1 MTPLLTDVVA
11 WWLQCG
17 LLLSAGVLL
26 PALLRLRDP
35 GVRLRLGQLLL
46 GGALLLPVLQPRRE
60 AVPSGADA
68 APFNFLVI
76 AVADPASRALSLE
89 TAVLTVLLG
98 GALLRVAYLTVGL
111 LRLRRIRGRATPLPE
126 MLAAVE
132 AAAAR
137 TNVRVDVLVSADV
150 SSPVT
155 VGMRRPV
162 VLVPKDFADLPPL
175 EQEAIAC
182 HEFLHVARRDGWS
195 VFIEELARAL
205 LWHQPAAWAV
215 LSRVELA
222 REQAVDRQVVQATG
236 DRRAYLRAL
245 ARLAHRAATAPASA
259 IPFQTRSHA
268 VERMALLAKE
278 VPMPRIRTA
287 LLTALTTLLLAVV
300 AATGSL
306 AFPLTDDSKNPGS
319 RATRS
324 DDVILDVGGDVTE
337 PVLVSAP
344 RPVYPAEARE
354 KRLTGIV
361 TLTAVIGETG
371 KVTRVEPLGS
381 PEPMLTAAA
390 VEAVGKWTYKPA
402 TKGGKPVKVR
412 LHVTVSFLL
421 DTNPPK

>member
-1 MTPLLTDVVA
+1 MTPLLADVVA

-17 LLLSAGVLL
+17 LLLSAGILL

-60 AVPSGADA
+60 AVPSGAGA

-76 AVADPASRALSLE
+76 AAAEPASRVLSLE
-89 TAVLTVLLG
+89 TAVLIALAG
-98 GALLRVAYLTVGL
+98 GALLRVAYLAVGL
-111 LRLRRIRGRATPLPE
+111 LRLRKIRGRATPFPE
-126 MLAAVE
+126 IPLSIT

-137 TNVRVDVLVSADV
+137 TSVRVDVLVSADV
-150 SSPVT
+150 TSPVT

-162 VLVPKDFADLPPL
+162 VLVPEDFAHLPPL

-195 VFIEELARAL
+195 VLLEEITRAL

-215 LSRVELA
+215 LSRVQLD
-222 REQAVDRQVVQATG
+222 REQAVDRETVAATG
-236 DRRAYLRAL
+236 DRPTYLRAL
-245 ARLAHRAATAPASA
+245 ARLAQRAAAAPASA

-268 VERMALLAKE
+268 VERMTALAKE
-278 VPMPRIRTA
+278 VPMSRLRTT
-287 LLTALTTLLLAVV
+287 LLTALATFLLTVV
-300 AATGSL
+300 AAAGSF
-306 AFPLTDDSKNPGS
+306 AFPLADDPKPAGS
-319 RATRS
+319 RSTPS
-324 DDVILDVGGDVTE
+324 GDTIYETGGPVSE
-337 PVLVSAP
+337 PVEVSRP
-344 RPVYPAEARE
+344 RPVYPPEARE

-381 PEPMLTAAA
+381 PDPMLAAAA

-412 LHVTVSFLL
+412 LQVRVSFML
-421 DTNPPK
+421 DTKPPK

>member
-1 MTPLLTDVVA
+1 MTPLLADVVA

-17 LLLSAGVLL
+17 LLLSAGILL

-35 GVRLRLGQLLL
+35 GVRLHLGQLLL
-46 GGALLLPVLQPRRE
+46 GGALLLPILQPRRE
-60 AVPSGADA
+60 AVPSGAGA

-76 AVADPASRALSLE
+76 AAAEPASRVLSLE
-89 TAVLTVLLG
+89 TAVLIALAG
-98 GALLRVAYLTVGL
+98 GALLRVAYLAVGL
-111 LRLRRIRGRATPLPE
+111 LRLRKIRGRATPFPE
-126 MLAAVE
+126 IPVSIT

-137 TNVRVDVLVSADV
+137 TSVRVDVLVSADV

-162 VLVPKDFADLPPL
+162 VLVPEDFAHLPPL

-205 LWHQPAAWAV
+205 LWHQPAAWAL

-222 REQAVDRQVVQATG
+222 REQAVDRQVVRATG
-236 DRRAYLRAL
+236 DRRTYLHAL
-245 ARLAHRAATAPASA
+245 ARLAHRAAMVPARA

-268 VERMALLAKE
+268 VERMTWLSKE
-278 VPMPRIRTA
+278 VPMPRIRIT
-287 LLTALTTLLLAVV
+287 LLTALTTVLLAVV

-324 DDVILDVGGDVTE
+324 DDGIFEVGGAVSE
-337 PVLVSAP
+337 PVLVSSP
-344 RPVYPAEARE
+344 RPVYPPEA
-354 KRLTGIV
+354 KAKGVTGIV
-361 TLTAVIGETG
+361 TLNAVIDKTG
-371 KVTRVEPLGS
+371 KVTSVEPLES
-381 PEPMLTAAA
+381 PDATLTAAA

-402 TKGGKPVKVR
+402 MKDGKPVKVR
-412 LHVTVSFLL
+412 LHVTVSFIL